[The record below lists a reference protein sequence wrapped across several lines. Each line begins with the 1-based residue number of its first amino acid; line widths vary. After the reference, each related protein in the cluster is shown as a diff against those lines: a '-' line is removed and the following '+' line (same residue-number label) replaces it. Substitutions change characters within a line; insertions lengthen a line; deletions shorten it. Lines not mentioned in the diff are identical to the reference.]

1 MKRPWLIWVPLG
13 LFVAFLVLASLG
25 LRKPESGN
33 LVVSR
38 MIGEPFPAITLPAAA
53 TGVPG
58 ITPADFG
65 KGQVKLVNIF
75 ASWCLPCAAEA
86 PQLAQMAQRGVV
98 IEGVAI
104 RDAQP
109 DVDRFLQ
116 RYGNPFRHIGLDAQ
130 SGVQFQLGSSGVPE
144 SFIVDGKGIIRYQHI
159 GPINPGEVETIME
172 KIAEAGR

>member
-1 MKRPWLIWVPLG
+1 MKRPWLIWLPLG
-13 LFVAFLVLASLG
+13 LFTLFLIVASIG
-25 LRKPESGN
+25 LRRPESAN
-33 LVVSR
+33 VVASR
-38 MIGEPFPAITLPAAA
+38 MIGEPFPPVTLPPAASGIP
-53 TGVPG
+53 GV
-58 ITPADFG
+58 TPADFG

-98 IEGVAI
+98 MEGVAV
-104 RDAQP
+104 RDAQS

-116 RYGNPFRHIGLDAQ
+116 RHGNPFRHIGLDAT
-130 SGVQFQLGSSGVPE
+130 SGVQFLLGSSGVPE

-159 GPINPGEVETIME
+159 GPINPQDVEMVMA

>member
-1 MKRPWLIWVPLG
+1 MKRPWLIWLPLG
-13 LFVAFLVLASLG
+13 LFAVFLVLASIG
-25 LRKPESGN
+25 LRKPESAN
-33 LVVSR
+33 IVTSR
-38 MIGEPFPAITLPAAA
+38 MIGQPFPAITLPPAAS
-53 TGVPG
+53 GVAG

-75 ASWCLPCAAEA
+75 ASWCLPCMVEA
-86 PQLAQMAQRGVV
+86 PQLAQLAQRGVV

-116 RYGNPFRHIGLDAQ
+116 RYGNPFRHIGLDAR
-130 SGVQFQLGSSGVPE
+130 SGLQFQLGSSGVPE

-159 GPINPGEVETIME
+159 GPIHPGEVDRIMAQ
-172 KIAEAGR
+172 IAQASR